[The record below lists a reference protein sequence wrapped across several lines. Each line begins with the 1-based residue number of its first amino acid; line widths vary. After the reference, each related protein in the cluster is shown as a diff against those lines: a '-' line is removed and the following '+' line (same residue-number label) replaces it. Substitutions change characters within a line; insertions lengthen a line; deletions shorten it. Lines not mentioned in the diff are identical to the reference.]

1 MEVVCMEKFVFE
13 KTINATPHEVKIRP
27 TENQEVVLPSSGQTL
42 RLSENDRNVGTVSI
56 QGLEVPLVVRSWSLP
71 TELQLSQDQEKAT
84 AVIVSLPLLMTLDSV
99 AERLPDGMLFLA
111 PDTGKGAIRN
121 ANGQIEATKQLVTT
135 ETLLRKFVGEEKG
148 KEETWRV
155 SFFPVTGD
163 EVSMYPVTI
172 ETSKGSAAKVAALLH
187 FAGLTVLVEGD
198 QSYANF
204 SSSKHRPLSEFI
216 SEYEHWWERE

>member
-1 MEVVCMEKFVFE
+1 
-13 KTINATPHEVKIRP
+13 
-27 TENQEVVLPSSGQTL
+27 
-42 RLSENDRNVGTVSI
+42 
-56 QGLEVPLVVRSWSLP
+56 
-71 TELQLSQDQEKAT
+71 LSQDQEKAT

-135 ETLLRKFVGEEKG
+135 EKLLHKFAG
-148 KEETWRV
+148 KAEAEGKAETWRV

-172 ETSKGSAAKVAALLH
+172 ETSKESAAKVAALLH
-187 FAGLTVLVEGD
+187 FAGLTVLAEGD

>member
-1 MEVVCMEKFVFE
+1 MLMEVVRMKIVPEKIV
-13 KTINATPHEVKIRP
+13 NATPHEVRIVVSS
-27 TENQEVVLPSSGQTL
+27 QEVVVRSSGQTL
-42 RLSENDRNVGTVSI
+42 RLPEKDEPIGTVTI
-56 QGLEVPLVVRSWSLP
+56 EGIEVPLVLRSWNLP
-71 TELQLSQDQEKAT
+71 ELPQVSEKT
-84 AVIVSLPLLMTLDSV
+84 VVIVSLPFLMSLNSIPS
-99 AERLPDGMLFLA
+99 EKLPSGVLFVA

-121 ANGQIEATKQLVTT
+121 ANGQIEGTTQLVTT
-135 ETLLRKFVGEEKG
+135 KALLRKQFVGEEGKG
-148 KEETWRV
+148 ETWRV

-172 ETSKGSAAKVAALLH
+172 EASKENAAKIAALLH

-216 SEYEHWWERE
+216 SEHEHWWERE